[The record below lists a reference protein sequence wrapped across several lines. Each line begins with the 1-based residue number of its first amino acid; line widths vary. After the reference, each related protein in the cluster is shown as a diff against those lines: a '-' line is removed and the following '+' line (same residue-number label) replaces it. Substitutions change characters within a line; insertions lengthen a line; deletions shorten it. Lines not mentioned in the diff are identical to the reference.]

1 MNRQAHTNP
10 FNIVVIVAALGY
22 FVDVYDLILFG
33 IVKDSSLM
41 AIGITEASQIK
52 AAGVYLLNLQL
63 TGLILGGIVWGILG
77 DKKGR
82 MSTLFLTI
90 MLYSLANIANG
101 FVQNLDQYAIL
112 RFIAGFGLAGELGVS
127 ITLISEVM
135 TKETRA
141 YGSGLVSFIGIL
153 GAAVAF
159 KISEWGWKEAYW
171 LGGTMGLLL
180 LILRV
185 YVHESGMFDKLKSSD
200 AKRGNF
206 LILFSSKKRF
216 LKYLSCIL
224 IGVPTWF
231 TIGILTFFAK
241 DFAIKLGVTEPVTNG
256 KAIFYHYIGASMG
269 SMVISLISQQLKSR
283 KKAIAIALSAL
294 TAISGWYFMSTGI
307 SSDRFY
313 FILFVLGMAMGYWS
327 IFVTV
332 ASEQFGTNIRST
344 VTTSVP
350 NFVRGSAVLMLI
362 SWQALEP
369 AFGIINAAIIVGS
382 VVVSMALIALM
393 YLDET
398 YGKDI
403 DYIEEDTAY

>member
-1 MNRQAHTNP
+1 MNKQAHTNP

-41 AIGITEASQIK
+41 AIGITNPQQIK

-63 TGLILGGIVWGILG
+63 IGLILGGIVWGILG

-153 GAAVAF
+153 GAAMAF

-200 AKRGNF
+200 VKRGNF
-206 LILFSSKKRF
+206 LILFSNKKRF

-269 SMVISLISQQLKSR
+269 SMIISLISQQLKSR

-294 TAISGWYFMSTGI
+294 TAISGWYFMSYGV
-307 SSDRFY
+307 SANRFY

-369 AFGIINAAIIVGS
+369 SFGIINAAIIVGS
-382 VVVSMALIALM
+382 VVVTLALIALSF
-393 YLDET
+393 LDET

-403 DYIEEDTAY
+403 DYIEENSII

>member
-1 MNRQAHTNP
+1 MNKQAHTNP

-33 IVKDSSLM
+33 IVKDSSLV
-41 AIGITEASQIK
+41 AIGITDPQQIK

-63 TGLILGGIVWGILG
+63 IGLILGGIVWGVLG

-153 GAAVAF
+153 GAAMAF

-200 AKRGNF
+200 VKRGNF
-206 LILFSSKKRF
+206 LILFSNKKRF

-294 TAISGWYFMSTGI
+294 TAISGWYFMSYGV
-307 SSDRFY
+307 SADRFY

-369 AFGIINAAIIVGS
+369 SFGIINAAIIVGS
-382 VVVSMALIALM
+382 VVVTLALIALSF
-393 YLDET
+393 LDET

-403 DYIEEDTAY
+403 DYVEEDVPL